1 MQIFNNAKSHLLQ
14 ITPQSNCKFFTL
26 SITIYCDYSYI
37 CRVMTRPKIAI
48 ISANSLM
55 NLGLKAI
62 VERLMPMGEVCL
74 FSSAEDVLSQPD
86 DSFAHFF
93 VSTQVFADNSRY
105 FLERNRKVV
114 VLTTSPQTILPANL
128 HTLNVS
134 QGEEE
139 MVRDILRLH
148 SSGHPHNHNPHSES
162 NDECTAVLSEREKE
176 VLALLVKGFIN
187 KEIAEGLNI
196 SINTVISHRR
206 NIVERLG
213 LRSVSAL
220 TIYAVTHGIVDIEEI

>member
-1 MQIFNNAKSHLLQ
+1 MIAK
-14 ITPQSNCKFFTL
+14 
-26 SITIYCDYSYI
+26 
-37 CRVMTRPKIAI
+37 PKIAI

-55 NLGLKAI
+55 NIGLKAI
-62 VERLMPMGEVCL
+62 IERLMPMGDVCL
-74 FSSAEDVLSQPD
+74 FASAYDIIAQPD
-86 DSFAHFF
+86 DGFAHFF
-93 VSTQVFADNSRY
+93 ISAQVFADNSRY
-105 FLERNRKVV
+105 FLERHRKVI
-114 VLTTSPQTILPANL
+114 VLVTSPQTILPANL

-148 SSGHPHNHNPHSES
+148 SSGHQHSHSDNTE
-162 NDECTAVLSEREKE
+162 NTATILSEREKE

-187 KEIAEGLNI
+187 KEIAEELNI

>member
-1 MQIFNNAKSHLLQ
+1 MIAK
-14 ITPQSNCKFFTL
+14 
-26 SITIYCDYSYI
+26 
-37 CRVMTRPKIAI
+37 PKIAI
-48 ISANSLM
+48 ISSNSLM
-55 NLGLKAI
+55 NIGLKAI
-62 VERLMPMGEVCL
+62 IERLMPMGEVRL
-74 FSSAEDVLSQPD
+74 FSSAEDIVSQPE

-93 VSTQVFADNSRY
+93 ISAQVFADNSRY
-105 FLERNRKVV
+105 FLEHSRKVI
-114 VLTTSPQTILPANL
+114 VLVTSPQTILPTGM
-128 HTLNVS
+128 HTLNIS

-148 SSGHPHNHNPHSES
+148 NSGHPHNHNPHCKS
-162 NDECTAVLSEREKE
+162 NDKGTPIISEREKE
-176 VLALLVKGFIN
+176 VLALLVKGFLN
-187 KEIAEGLNI
+187 KEIAEELNI

>member
-1 MQIFNNAKSHLLQ
+1 M
-14 ITPQSNCKFFTL
+14 QSNYNFFTL
-26 SITIYCDYSYI
+26 SITIYDDYLYL
-37 CRVMTRPKIAI
+37 CNMVGRPKIAI

-62 VERLMPMGEVCL
+62 IERLMPIGEVCL
-74 FSSAEDVLSQPD
+74 FSSAEDIVAQPED
-86 DSFAHFF
+86 CFAHFF
-93 VSTQVFADNSRY
+93 VSAQVFADNSTY
-105 FLERNRKVV
+105 FLARRRKTI
-114 VLTTSPQTILPANL
+114 VLVSSPQTILPADM
-128 HTLNVS
+128 HTLNIS
-134 QGEEE
+134 QSEEE

-148 SSGHPHNHNPHSES
+148 SSGHNHAHSTAPHPTEMTKSEVP
-162 NDECTAVLSEREKE
+162 ELSERERE
-176 VLALLVKGFIN
+176 VLALVVRGFLN
-187 KEIAEGLNI
+187 KEIAEALNI

>member
-1 MQIFNNAKSHLLQ
+1 MIAK
-14 ITPQSNCKFFTL
+14 
-26 SITIYCDYSYI
+26 
-37 CRVMTRPKIAI
+37 PKIAI
-48 ISANSLM
+48 ISSNSLM
-55 NLGLKAI
+55 NIGLKAI
-62 VERLMPMGEVCL
+62 IERLMPMGEVRL
-74 FSSAEDVLSQPD
+74 FSSAEDIVSQPE

-93 VSTQVFADNSRY
+93 ISAQVFADNSRY
-105 FLERNRKVV
+105 FLEHSRKVI
-114 VLTTSPQTILPANL
+114 VLVTSPQTILPTGM
-128 HTLNVS
+128 HTLNIS

-148 SSGHPHNHNPHSES
+148 SSGHQHAHNTHTEES
-162 NDECTAVLSEREKE
+162 TSALSERERE
-176 VLALLVKGFIN
+176 VLALLVKGFLN
-187 KEIAEGLNI
+187 KEIAEELNI